1 MTKFVA
7 IKIHYDHRKSL
18 APYLKYSKA
27 PTPEEYMEYLDLFH
41 EEGIGGAGFHE
52 CLNFSVR
59 SNTPTKIYLPPTCI
73 PSDKYLDEDI
83 VFFSFTYKYDKE
95 MPSSIIGVHAAA
107 RLVSNGKNSIT
118 RHDIEKIEAAEQF
131 HYHAEA
137 PSEFSTLITPT
148 IKYDFKDG
156 IYTPE
161 YSSWGYGLR
170 YITAEHAANIIDTA
184 LLGAKKR
191 LSASTVSESIIL
203 EREISVLN
211 AIQRRY
217 SLYSSKINSQQKK
230 TANSKSGWNNI
241 PPDKE
246 VGFLGEKFIYEQEV
260 AYAIKHGIPVSEV
273 EWVSQSDPQSPY
285 DIKSVRITP
294 TGKQEHFIEVKSSR
308 SMDESNIYI
317 SSRQVKFF
325 QENES
330 NSILKCV
337 TFISNTQVDTVQEYS
352 LKQLMDEFE
361 LIPIKFKLKKL
372 KQK

>member
-52 CLNFSVR
+52 CLNFSASR
-59 SNTPTKIYLPPTCI
+59 NTPTKIYLPPTCI
-73 PSDKYLDEDI
+73 PSDKYLDEEI

-107 RLVSNGKNSIT
+107 RLVTNGKDSIS
-118 RHDIEKIEAAEQF
+118 RNDIEKIEGAEQF

-137 PSEFSTLITPT
+137 PSEFTTLITPT

-170 YITAEHAANIIDTA
+170 YITEEHAANIIDAA
-184 LLGAKKR
+184 LSGAIKR

-203 EREISVLN
+203 EREISVLE

-217 SLYSSKINSQQKK
+217 ALPSSQINSQQKK
-230 TANSKSGWNNI
+230 TDTSNSGWNNI

-246 VGFLGEKFIYEQEV
+246 IGFLGEAFIYEQEV
-260 AYAIKHGIPVSEV
+260 AYAVKNGIPISEV

-285 DIKSVRITP
+285 DIKSVRITQN
-294 TGKQEHFIEVKSSR
+294 GKQEHFIEVKSSR
-308 SMDESNIYI
+308 SINESNIYI

-330 NSILKCV
+330 NSILKFV
-337 TFISNTQVDTVQEYS
+337 TFISNNKVDTVEEYS
-352 LKQLMDEFE
+352 FQRLMNEFE

-372 KQK
+372 KQQ

>member
-1 MTKFVA
+1 MPKFVA

-27 PTPEEYMEYLDLFH
+27 PTSEEYMEYLDLFH

-59 SNTPTKIYLPPTCI
+59 DNIPTKIYLPPTCI
-73 PSDKYLDEDI
+73 PSDKYLDEEI

-95 MPSSIIGVHAAA
+95 IPSSIIGVNAAA
-107 RLVSNGKNSIT
+107 RLVSNGKDSIA
-118 RHDIEKIEAAEQF
+118 RNDIEKIEGIEQF

-137 PSEFSTLITPT
+137 PSEFTTLITPT
-148 IKYDFKDG
+148 IKYEFKDG

-161 YSSWGYGLR
+161 YASWGYGLR
-170 YITAEHAANIIDTA
+170 YITEEHAANIIDA
-184 LLGAKKR
+184 AILGAKKR
-191 LSASTVSESIIL
+191 LSDSTVSESIIL
-203 EREISVLN
+203 EREISVLE

-217 SLYSSKINSQQKK
+217 SLPSSQINSKQKK
-230 TANSKSGWNNI
+230 SNSSNSGWNNI

-246 VGFLGEKFIYEQEV
+246 VGFLGEKFVYEQEV
-260 AYAIKHGIPVSEV
+260 AYAIKNGIPVSEI

-285 DIKSVRITP
+285 DIKTVRITSN
-294 TGKQEHFIEVKSSR
+294 GKQEHFIEVKSSR
-308 SMDESNIYI
+308 SINESNIYI
-317 SSRQVKFF
+317 SSRQVNFF

-330 NSILKCV
+330 TSTLKFV

-352 LKQLMDEFE
+352 LKQLMNEFE
-361 LIPIKFKLKKL
+361 LIPIKFKLQSFKK
-372 KQK
+372 

>member
-52 CLNFSVR
+52 CLNFSAR
-59 SNTPTKIYLPPTCI
+59 SNAPTKIYLPPTCI
-73 PSDKYLDEDI
+73 PSDKYLDEEI

-107 RLVSNGKNSIT
+107 RLVTNGKDSIS
-118 RHDIEKIEAAEQF
+118 RNDIEKIEGAEQF

-137 PSEFSTLITPT
+137 PSEFTTLITPT

-170 YITAEHAANIIDTA
+170 YITEEHAANIIDAA
-184 LLGAKKR
+184 LSGAIKR
-191 LSASTVSESIIL
+191 LSATTVSESIIL
-203 EREISVLN
+203 EREISVLE

-217 SLYSSKINSQQKK
+217 ALPSSQINSQQKK
-230 TANSKSGWNNI
+230 TDTSNSGWNNT

-246 VGFLGEKFIYEQEV
+246 IGFLGEAFIYEQEV
-260 AYAIKHGIPVSEV
+260 AYAVKNGIPISEV

-294 TGKQEHFIEVKSSR
+294 NGKQEHFIEVKSSR
-308 SMDESNIYI
+308 SINESNIYI

-330 NSILKCV
+330 NSILKFV
-337 TFISNTQVDTVQEYS
+337 TFISNNQVDTVEEYS
-352 LKQLMDEFE
+352 FQRLMNEFE
-361 LIPIKFKLKKL
+361 LAPIKFKLKKL
-372 KQK
+372 KQQ

>member
-1 MTKFVA
+1 
-7 IKIHYDHRKSL
+7 
-18 APYLKYSKA
+18 
-27 PTPEEYMEYLDLFH
+27 MEYLDLFH

-59 SNTPTKIYLPPTCI
+59 SNAPTKIYLPPTCI
-73 PSDKYLDEDI
+73 PSDKYLDEEI

-107 RLVSNGKNSIT
+107 RLVTNGKDSIS
-118 RHDIEKIEAAEQF
+118 RNDIEKIEGAEQF

-137 PSEFSTLITPT
+137 PSEFTTLITPT

-170 YITAEHAANIIDTA
+170 YITEEHAANIIDAA
-184 LLGAKKR
+184 LSGAIKR
-191 LSASTVSESIIL
+191 LSATTVSESIIL
-203 EREISVLN
+203 EREISVLE

-217 SLYSSKINSQQKK
+217 ALPSSQINSQQKK
-230 TANSKSGWNNI
+230 TDTSNSGWNNT

-246 VGFLGEKFIYEQEV
+246 IGFLGEAFIYEQEV
-260 AYAIKHGIPVSEV
+260 AYAVKNGIPISEV

-294 TGKQEHFIEVKSSR
+294 NGKQEHFIEVKSSR
-308 SMDESNIYI
+308 SINESNIYI

-330 NSILKCV
+330 NSILKFV
-337 TFISNTQVDTVQEYS
+337 TFISNNQVDTVEEYS
-352 LKQLMDEFE
+352 FQRLMNEFE
-361 LIPIKFKLKKL
+361 LAPIKFKLKKL
-372 KQK
+372 KQQ